1 MAKGPATPTTRRRR
15 LAVDLLLFLLLLALL
30 SFLFLSS
37 ENPYLTEKQALSG
50 TQAVSL
56 YGPGKTLARAEYD
69 SHIVYLLQDG
79 NSYALCRLSRPDPL
93 FWSNGYLDAVTNDP
107 DYPMMPLINMDSLL
121 VICNDPEIA
130 QVELVYYIYGG
141 GEDGGFHVLHQAE
154 PLVENCWLFPC
165 HGSAATGTIGDDGF
179 LLRGYDADGTL
190 IHETAVPEVWTDFW
204 DLTIPEAR

>member
-15 LAVDLLLFLLLLALL
+15 LAVDLLLFLVLLALL
-30 SFLFLSS
+30 AFLFLSS
-37 ENPYLTEKQALSG
+37 GKPYLTEKQALKG

-56 YGPGKTLARAEYD
+56 YGPGKTLARTEYD
-69 SHIVYLLQDG
+69 SHIVYLLRDG

-107 DYPMMPLINMDSLL
+107 
-121 VICNDPEIA
+121 EIA
-130 QVELVYYIYGG
+130 QVKLVYYIYGG
-141 GEDGGFHVLHQAE
+141 GKDGGFHVLRQTE

-165 HGSAATGTIGDDGF
+165 HGSLATGTIDDDGF
-179 LLRGYDADGTL
+179 LLRGYDANGAL
-190 IHETAVPEVWTDFW
+190 IHETAVPEVWADFW